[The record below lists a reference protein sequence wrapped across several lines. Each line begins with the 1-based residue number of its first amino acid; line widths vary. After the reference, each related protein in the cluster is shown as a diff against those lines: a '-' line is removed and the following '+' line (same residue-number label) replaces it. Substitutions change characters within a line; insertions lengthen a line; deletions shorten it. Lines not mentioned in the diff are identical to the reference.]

1 MHTPCSAGS
10 PESNR
15 GGRIAQPR
23 ATLRSWDGASKEEPP
38 TRFAQPRA
46 TLRSWDGASKEEP
59 PTRFAQPRATL
70 RSWGGASKEVHPTR
84 KQIDGSDAMKSFWQR
99 KVLGMQGPPQ
109 KRAAYAAPT
118 GVRFPRTSL
127 TCHSEDLREGGCWE
141 CRVHPRDRRLAPRQP
156 GFLSPHT
163 SIVRTAHHRH
173 PPVPAPHVS
182 RHASLRPAALLTRG
196 GRPAPAAQTCLA
208 HRPGLNPCCTHPAGR
223 VACLLRPSTPPALAR
238 LRWTPVPPARAAGP
252 PPHASAS
259 TPTASPDG
267 SSPSRES
274 FGYYYQRSST
284 KLKTLPTV
292 IRPSGPV

>member
-46 TLRSWDGASKEEP
+46 TLRSRDGASKEGP
-59 PTRFAQPRATL
+59 TTRFAQPRATL

-84 KQIDGSDAMKSFWQR
+84 KQIDGSGAMKSFWQR

-141 CRVHPRDRRLAPRQP
+141 CRVHTRDCGLAPRRP
-156 GFLSPHT
+156 EF
-163 SIVRTAHHRH
+163 
-173 PPVPAPHVS
+173 VS
-182 RHASLRPAALLTRG
+182 RTLASLASKRAFE
-196 GRPAPAAQTCLA
+196 APM
-208 HRPGLNPCCTHPAGR
+208 
-223 VACLLRPSTPPALAR
+223 VAEGVTPRDCQRELRLPE
-238 LRWTPVPPARAAGP
+238 AAG
-252 PPHASAS
+252 
-259 TPTASPDG
+259 
-267 SSPSRES
+267 E
-274 FGYYYQRSST
+274 
-284 KLKTLPTV
+284 
-292 IRPSGPV
+292 RPRPRR

>member
-46 TLRSWDGASKEEP
+46 TLRSW
-59 PTRFAQPRATL
+59 
-70 RSWGGASKEVHPTR
+70 GGASKEVHPTR
-84 KQIDGSDAMKSFWQR
+84 KQIDGSGAMKSFWQR

-156 GFLSPHT
+156 GFLSPRT
-163 SIVRTAHHRH
+163 SIARTALT
-173 PPVPAPHVS
+173 VMSTFDITLVS
-182 RHASLRPAALLTRG
+182 
-196 GRPAPAAQTCLA
+196 QW
-208 HRPGLNPCCTHPAGR
+208 PCNT
-223 VACLLRPSTPPALAR
+223 L
-238 LRWTPVPPARAAGP
+238 
-252 PPHASAS
+252 
-259 TPTASPDG
+259 
-267 SSPSRES
+267 
-274 FGYYYQRSST
+274 SST
-284 KLKTLPTV
+284 SATSQK
-292 IRPSGPV
+292 

>member
-46 TLRSWDGASKEEP
+46 TLRSRDGASKEGP
-59 PTRFAQPRATL
+59 TTRFAQPRATL

-84 KQIDGSDAMKSFWQR
+84 KQIDGSGAMKSFWQR

-156 GFLSPHT
+156 GFLIVGGFYSEVALRNKKQRAQCILNT
-163 SIVRTAHHRH
+163 S
-173 PPVPAPHVS
+173 
-182 RHASLRPAALLTRG
+182 
-196 GRPAPAAQTCLA
+196 
-208 HRPGLNPCCTHPAGR
+208 
-223 VACLLRPSTPPALAR
+223 
-238 LRWTPVPPARAAGP
+238 
-252 PPHASAS
+252 
-259 TPTASPDG
+259 
-267 SSPSRES
+267 
-274 FGYYYQRSST
+274 
-284 KLKTLPTV
+284 
-292 IRPSGPV
+292 

>member
-46 TLRSWDGASKEEP
+46 TLRSRDGASKEGP
-59 PTRFAQPRATL
+59 TTRFAQPRATL

-127 TCHSEDLREGGCWE
+127 TCHSEDFGCTRSGREGE
-141 CRVHPRDRRLAPRQP
+141 LQRLPAYAASAGVR
-156 GFLSPHT
+156 FPHT
-163 SIVRTAHHRH
+163 RF
-173 PPVPAPHVS
+173 
-182 RHASLRPAALLTRG
+182 ASLKEG
-196 GRPAPAAQTCLA
+196 
-208 HRPGLNPCCTHPAGR
+208 
-223 VACLLRPSTPPALAR
+223 
-238 LRWTPVPPARAAGP
+238 
-252 PPHASAS
+252 
-259 TPTASPDG
+259 
-267 SSPSRES
+267 
-274 FGYYYQRSST
+274 F
-284 KLKTLPTV
+284 
-292 IRPSGPV
+292 

>member
-1 MHTPCSAGS
+1 MGWRVQRGASNPQTDRWIVRYEVVLATQGAGNAGS
-10 PESNR
+10 
-15 GGRIAQPR
+15 
-23 ATLRSWDGASKEEPP
+23 T
-38 TRFAQPRA
+38 
-46 TLRSWDGASKEEP
+46 
-59 PTRFAQPRATL
+59 
-70 RSWGGASKEVHPTR
+70 
-84 KQIDGSDAMKSFWQR
+84 
-99 KVLGMQGPPQ
+99 Q

-156 GFLSPHT
+156 GFLSSRT

-223 VACLLRPSTPPALAR
+223 VACPPRPSTPPALAR

-267 SSPSRES
+267 SSPSRDS
-274 FGYYYQRSST
+274 RLLVGFLGS
-284 KLKTLPTV
+284 LKTWFVTERSVASSCRAFRSHIHEFSELLSIFP
-292 IRPSGPV
+292 G